1 MIKENNN
8 HSEEKGFIKV
18 NGTKHPYLEK
28 TISYD
33 EVLKLAFGFNY
44 AKGANIVYTI
54 TWESKPEKKSGTMV
68 EGDVIEV
75 LKGVRF
81 NVKHTNRS

>member
-1 MIKENNN
+1 MIREKNN
-8 HSEEKGFIKV
+8 HLEEKGFIKV
-18 NGTKHPYLEK
+18 NSTKHPYLQK

-33 EVLKLAFGFNY
+33 EVLKLAFGPNY
-44 AKGANIVYTI
+44 AKGTNIVYTV

-68 EGDVIEV
+68 VGDVIEV
-75 LKGVRF
+75 LKGVKF